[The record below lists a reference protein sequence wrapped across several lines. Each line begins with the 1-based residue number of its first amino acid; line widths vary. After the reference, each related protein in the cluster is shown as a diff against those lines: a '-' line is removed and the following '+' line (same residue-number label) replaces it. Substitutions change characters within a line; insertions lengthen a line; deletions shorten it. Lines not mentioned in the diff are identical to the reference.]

1 MDKTT
6 NKIEEEIREETET
19 IERLKEERASRERKI
34 EAQQER
40 VDEITDQIEAREEE
54 IRKEKKSQIKPA
66 EIKVSE
72 KEFNNCPKRT
82 EVEKEIDEWEKFTEK
97 GIEIVDTEE
106 VWWTNTEDT
115 LVVKIELRD
124 WDNQKA
130 EWEMEVLGEKIR
142 ADEISTE
149 IIMSQGREQ
158 MVARFWWD

>member
-1 MDKTT
+1 MYKTT
-6 NKIEEEIREETET
+6 NKIEEEIREETEA
-19 IERLKEERASRERKI
+19 IEELKEERASREKKI
-34 EAQQER
+34 EDQQER
-40 VDEITDQIEAREEE
+40 VDEITDQIEAREEK
-54 IRKEKKSQIKPA
+54 IRREKKSQIKPA

-82 EVEKEIDEWEKFTEK
+82 EVEKEIDEWEKFAEK
-97 GIEIVDTEE
+97 EIEIVDTEDD
-106 VWWTNTEDT
+106 WWKNDKDT
-115 LVVKIELRD
+115 LVVEIQLGD